1 MRGEIGSAIMLHPLS
16 PSTEQSETRLGI
28 ARPKWAIEWLRVGDA
43 MVVGHALAL
52 VAIATQCDQ
61 VGPPIEIVLPFGC
74 HAIAFFAAPSGQALR
89 SILDASKSRRPIP
102 FGQELESFG
111 HGRTAGIGPDGWQR
125 QKTAVWIAG
134 EQAEVPLQ
142 FHPLVPKKA
151 LPDEMKGKGAG
162 GQRITGHGMGGQRG
176 FKSRTIRQRERA
188 EERLR
193 HTRYREAQPG
203 RCAQALGQPVESSQD
218 DYVVLE

>member
-1 MRGEIGSAIMLHPLS
+1 MRKGAI
-16 PSTEQSETRLGI
+16 
-28 ARPKWAIEWLRVGDA
+28 LRGPGGDA
-43 MVVGHALAL
+43 MVESQASGFLASPPQ
-52 VAIATQCDQ
+52 AAQR
-61 VGPPIEIVLPFGC
+61 GPPIEIVLPFGC

-102 FGQELESFG
+102 FGQELEMFG
-111 HGRTAGIGPDGWQR
+111 HGRTAGSGPDGWQR

-176 FKSRTIRQRERA
+176 FKSRTICQSERA
-188 EERLR
+188 EGRLR
-193 HTRYREAQPG
+193 HTRYREA
-203 RCAQALGQPVESSQD
+203 
-218 DYVVLE
+218 